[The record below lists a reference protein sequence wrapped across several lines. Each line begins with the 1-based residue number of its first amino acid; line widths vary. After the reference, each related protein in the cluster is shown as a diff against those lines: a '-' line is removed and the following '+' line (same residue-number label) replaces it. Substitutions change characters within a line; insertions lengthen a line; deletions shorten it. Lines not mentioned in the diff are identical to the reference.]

1 MGEGGSYFSSS
12 SSFMSLKNEMFYER
26 LYSGAFVR
34 AIFVSSL
41 LLPYLIQLST
51 KSSSHSTAGSTEG
64 KYAASSG
71 YHNRQMCKRWSSG
84 TRCFAQQATRF
95 PADKVY

>member
-1 MGEGGSYFSSS
+1 MRGLEIYCYYIVFGPTVGEGGSYFSSS

-51 KSSSHSTAGSTEG
+51 K
-64 KYAASSG
+64 
-71 YHNRQMCKRWSSG
+71 
-84 TRCFAQQATRF
+84 
-95 PADKVY
+95 